1 MLDMFLEEETIF
13 FIRGGKKINFLNGFA
28 ASAVATKLK
37 LGTLSM
43 FFAAGDPFGSAK
55 GLFDGLTG
63 KFKLVATAV
72 FVLVLVVTGIAY
84 SFGDQELKTGSKK
97 KWIDVGL
104 ALCVVFG
111 ATAAVLWLQSFLAQQ
126 GWS

>member
-13 FIRGGKKINFLNGFA
+13 FIRGGKKMNFLNGFA

-55 GLFDGLTG
+55 GLFDGLNSFIIVLL
-63 KFKLVATAV
+63 KFRI
-72 FVLVLVVTGIAY
+72 F
-84 SFGDQELKTGSKK
+84 
-97 KWIDVGL
+97 
-104 ALCVVFG
+104 
-111 ATAAVLWLQSFLAQQ
+111 SFLHR
-126 GWS
+126 

>member
-1 MLDMFLEEETIF
+1 MHYQC
-13 FIRGGKKINFLNGFA
+13 
-28 ASAVATKLK
+28 
-37 LGTLSM
+37 

-84 SFGDQELKTGSKK
+84 SFGGQELKTGSKK
-97 KWIDVGL
+97 KWIDVGV
-104 ALCVVFG
+104 AACIVFG
-111 ATAAVLWLQSFLAQQ
+111 AAAAILWLQGFLAQQ